1 MKAVL
6 IVWLVLACCAASWGA
21 RRREITLDMV
31 FDAICRVEDRAGQ
44 YEGRVHPDGV
54 SYDRCGITQVAVQD
68 CIDAGYLPPGV
79 YDLTNPAMADWCGR
93 QYLRLLV
100 ARWGS
105 LWAATCHWNAR
116 REAYA
121 AKVWERIDL

>member
-121 AKVWERIDL
+121 AKVWGRLDL